1 MYTLAKEENIVIRNA
16 RVNNLKGVTVEIPR
30 GKLVVITG
38 VSGSGKSSLA
48 FDTLFAEGQRRFAE
62 SLSSY
67 ARQFLG
73 RMSKPDVDIIEG
85 IPPAIAIEQKVNIKN
100 PRSTVATT
108 TEIYDYLRLLFAR
121 IGRTYSPVSGQEVKA
136 HSVKDVLEFLADGF
150 EHAVY
155 ILAHTRWQTRS
166 DKVEYLLSLK
176 EQGYSRMFDPS
187 DERILSIEE
196 VLQMDGAYPEDLLL
210 LIDRIKVHP
219 PIDADTTTRLYSS
232 VQAAFDMGE
241 GDMFVW
247 EKPQSGQV
255 VGQTDMRVDQTDQN
269 VDQVQGAF
277 GRGHILGGGPGPA
290 TVPQEYLEATPVGP
304 GPGGKIGP
312 SPKTGWTRSNAGAAT
327 GAATGASVN
336 NSLHR
341 FCSRFELDG
350 ITFRHPDEYLF
361 SFNSPLG
368 ACPVCGGLGKIV
380 GVSEDLVVP
389 DKTKSIYDGAIAC
402 WRGDKMG
409 WFKDQ
414 LILNAEKYGIP
425 IFEPY
430 CKLTEEQ
437 KRIIWTHRGNYED
450 PGAFFG
456 IDQFFEWVESNRY
469 KIQYKYMLSR
479 YSGRTTCN
487 ACGGSRLRK
496 EALYVKVGGKTI
508 HDLLS
513 MTVEDLLKWIDSSLT
528 LRMTEG
534 ALTETEQA
542 IAGKTIEEIRY
553 RLQYIQDVGLGYLT
567 LSRTMNTLSGGESQ
581 RVNLVTAL
589 GSSLVGSMYI
599 LDEPSIGLHPRDT
612 DRLIEVLRRLRDIGN
627 TVVVVEHD
635 PEIIR
640 AADWVID
647 LGPRA
652 GANGG
657 EVVFEGPIDSS
668 LTLRMTEGTPSMTEG
683 TPSMTEGAPRMTD
696 SLTLQYLNGLRQPYQ
711 REKNP
716 WHYHIDVK
724 GAMHNNLKDIDVQFP
739 LNVFTVV
746 TGVSG
751 SGKSSLVGD
760 ILYPALHR
768 RINET
773 GDVPGTFKGLDGDL
787 SRITRVEYVD
797 QNPIGKSSR
806 SNAVTYLKV
815 YDDIRKLL
823 AEQQFAKINGFTPSY
838 FSFNQE
844 GGRCPECQGDGF
856 VKIGMQFMADVTMV
870 CESCGGKRF
879 KPEILE
885 VKYQDKNVSDILD
898 MSVDEA
904 IEFFGSQKEAAAKTI
919 AEKLQPLVD
928 VGLGYIKLGQPSSTL
943 SGGESQRIKLAY
955 FLSLSEGSRDKI
967 LFIFDEPTTGL
978 HFHDVQKLLKAF
990 DALIGKGHTVLVVEH
1005 NLDVIRAADWVIDL
1019 GPDAGDRGGE
1029 VVFQGT
1035 PEDLK
1040 QYGKTFTSKYL

>member
-1 MYTLAKEENIVIRNA
+1 MPAEGNIVIRHA
-16 RVNNLKGVTVEIPR
+16 RVNNLKDITVEIPR
-30 GKLVVITG
+30 NRLVVVTG

-73 RMSKPDVDIIEG
+73 RMAKPDVEAIDG

-121 IGRTYSPVSGQEVKA
+121 IGRTYSPVSGEEVKA
-136 HSVKDVLEFLADGF
+136 HTVKDVLEFINDGKP
-150 EHAVY
+150 HALY
-155 ILAHTRWQTRS
+155 ILADLKWDARE
-166 DKVEYLLSLK
+166 DKVELMLALK
-176 EQGYSRMFDPS
+176 EEGFGRLFRPADGS
-187 DERILSIEE
+187 ILQIED
-196 VLQMDGAYPEDLLL
+196 VMKLDGKYPAGLLL
-210 LIDRIKVHP
+210 LVDRVKTSGTLDDDIR
-219 PIDADTTTRLYSS
+219 TRLNSS
-232 VQAAFDMGE
+232 IQSAFDKGN
-241 GDMFVW
+241 GDMALW
-247 EKPQSGQV
+247 EKTES
-255 VGQTDMRVDQTDQN
+255 
-269 VDQVQGAF
+269 
-277 GRGHILGGGPGPA
+277 LESPA
-290 TVPQEYLEATPVGP
+290 EP
-304 GPGGKIGP
+304 
-312 SPKTGWTRSNAGAAT
+312 
-327 GAATGASVN
+327 
-336 NSLHR
+336 LHR
-341 FCSRFELDG
+341 FSSRFERDG
-350 ITFRHPDEYLF
+350 ITFRQPDEYLF

-380 GVSEDLVVP
+380 GISEDLVVP

-402 WRGDKMG
+402 WRGEKMS

-414 LILNAEKYGIP
+414 LIKNAEELGIP

-430 CKLTEEQ
+430 AKLTEEQ
-437 KRIIWTHRGNYED
+437 KHIIWTHRGDYED
-450 PGAFFG
+450 PDAYCGL
-456 IDQFFEWVESNRY
+456 DQFFEWVESNRY

-479 YSGRTTCN
+479 YSGRTTCH

-496 EALYVKVGGKTI
+496 EALYVKVAGKTI

-513 MTVEDLLKWIDSSLT
+513 MTVEELLGWFTDSSPSG
-528 LRMTEG
+528 LRMTI
-534 ALTETEQA
+534 TPNEQE
-542 IAGKTIEEIRY
+542 IAGKTIEEICY
-553 RLQYIQDVGLGYLT
+553 RLQCIQDVGLGYLT

-612 DRLIEVLRRLRDIGN
+612 ERLIAVLKRLRDIGN

-640 AADWVID
+640 AADCLID

-652 GANGG
+652 GLNGG
-657 EVVFEGPIDSS
+657 EVVYMGRPEIPGQARDEEVPGQARDEGSA
-668 LTLRMTEGTPSMTEG
+668 
-683 TPSMTEGAPRMTD
+683 APVER
-696 SLTLQYLNGLRQPYQ
+696 SLTLQYLAGVRKPYV

-716 WHYHIDVK
+716 WRYSITVQ
-724 GAMHNNLKDIDVQFP
+724 GAMQNNLKDIDVQFP

-746 TGVSG
+746 SGVSG

-773 GDVPGTFKGLDGDL
+773 GDLPGTFKGLSGDL
-787 SRITRVEYVD
+787 NRITRVEYVD

-823 AEQQFAKINGFTPSY
+823 SDQQYARINGYTPSF

-879 KPEILE
+879 KPDILE
-885 VKYQDKNVSDILD
+885 VRYQGLNVDDILNL
-898 MSVDEA
+898 SVEQA
-904 IEFFGSQKEAAAKTI
+904 IAFFGAQKDESARGIAA
-919 AEKLQPLVD
+919 KLQPLVD

-955 FLSLSEGSRDKI
+955 FLSLAAGGRERI

-978 HFHDVQKLLKAF
+978 HFYDVEKLLKAF
-990 DALIGKGHTVLVVEH
+990 DVLIGKGHTVIVVEH
-1005 NLDVIRAADWVIDL
+1005 NVDVIRSADWVIDL

-1029 VVFQGT
+1029 VVFAGT
-1035 PEDLK
+1035 LEELK
-1040 QYGKTFTSKYL
+1040 KQGKTFTAKYL

>member
-1 MYTLAKEENIVIRNA
+1 MTKESSIIIKNA
-16 RVNNLKGVTVEIPR
+16 RENNLKGITVEIPR

-108 TEIYDYLRLLFAR
+108 TEIYDFLRLLFAR
-121 IGRTYSPVSGQEVKA
+121 IGRTYSPVSGGEVKA
-136 HSVKDVLEFLADGF
+136 HSVKDVLDYLSDGTPR
-150 EHAVY
+150 AVY
-155 ILAHTRWQTRS
+155 ILSDIGWDSRQ
-166 DKVEYLLSLK
+166 DKVEYLLALK
-176 EQGYSRMFDPS
+176 EEGFGRLFNPADAG
-187 DERILSIEE
+187 ILQIEE
-196 VLQMDGAYPEDLLL
+196 VLRMDGAYPAGLMLLVDRVKTTGTLDDDL
-210 LIDRIKVHP
+210 R
-219 PIDADTTTRLYSS
+219 ARLHAS
-232 VQAAFDMGE
+232 VQTAFDKGN
-241 GDMFVW
+241 GDMALWVRP
-247 EKPQSGQV
+247 EETGVSESLA
-255 VGQTDMRVDQTDQN
+255 T
-269 VDQVQGAF
+269 
-277 GRGHILGGGPGPA
+277 LGL
-290 TVPQEYLEATPVGP
+290 V
-304 GPGGKIGP
+304 
-312 SPKTGWTRSNAGAAT
+312 
-327 GAATGASVN
+327 
-336 NSLHR
+336 R
-341 FCSRFELDG
+341 FCARFELDG
-350 ITFRHPDEYLF
+350 ITFRRPDEYLF

-368 ACPVCGGLGKIV
+368 ACPVCGGLGKII
-380 GVSEDLVVP
+380 GISEDLVVP

-402 WRGDKMG
+402 WRGEKMG

-414 LILNAEKYGIP
+414 LILNAEKEGIP

-430 CKLTEEQ
+430 CKLTQAQ
-437 KRIIWTHRGNYED
+437 KDIIWTHEGDYQD

-456 IDQFFEWVESNRY
+456 INQFFQWVESNRY

-479 YSGRTTCN
+479 YSGRTTCT

-496 EALYVKVGGKTI
+496 EALYVKVAGKTI

-513 MTVEDLLKWIDSSLT
+513 MTVEELLKWFDVIAGPDRQS
-528 LRMTEG
+528 
-534 ALTETEQA
+534 LTETEQA

-553 RLQYIQDVGLGYLT
+553 RLQCIEDVGLGYLT

-612 DRLIEVLRRLRDIGN
+612 DRLIAVLRRLRDIGN

-635 PEIIR
+635 PEIIK
-640 AADWVID
+640 AADYLID

-652 GANGG
+652 GINGG
-657 EVVFEGPIDSS
+657 EVVFAGKILDQA
-668 LTLRMTEGTPSMTEG
+668 GH
-683 TPSMTEGAPRMTD
+683 D
-696 SLTLQYLNGLRQPYQ
+696 DKSLTLQYLFGQRQPYE

-716 WHYHIDVK
+716 WRYSIVIK
-724 GAMHNNLKDIDVQFP
+724 GAMQNNLKDIDVRIP

-746 TGVSG
+746 SGVSG

-760 ILYPALHR
+760 ILYPAMHR
-768 RINET
+768 RLNET
-773 GDVPGTFKGLDGDL
+773 GDVPGTFKGLEGDL

-823 AEQQFAKINGFTPSY
+823 SQQQYARINGFTPSY

-885 VKYQDKNVSDILD
+885 VNYKGLNVSDILD
-898 MSVDEA
+898 LSVDEA
-904 IEFFGSQKEAAAKTI
+904 IAFFGAQKEPEAAAI
-919 AEKLQPLVD
+919 AAKLQPLVD

-955 FLSLSEGSRDKI
+955 FLSISEGSRDKI

-978 HFHDVQKLLKAF
+978 HFHDVQKLLKSF

-1029 VVFQGT
+1029 VVFEGT
-1035 PEDLK
+1035 PEELK
-1040 QYGKTFTSKYL
+1040 KQGKTFTAKYL

>member
-1 MYTLAKEENIVIRNA
+1 MTKESSIIIKNA
-16 RVNNLKGVTVEIPR
+16 RENNLKGITVEIPR

-108 TEIYDYLRLLFAR
+108 TEIYDFLRLLFAR
-121 IGRTYSPVSGQEVKA
+121 IGRTYSPVSGGEVKA
-136 HSVKDVLEFLADGF
+136 HSVKDVLDYLSDGTPR
-150 EHAVY
+150 AVY
-155 ILAHTRWQTRS
+155 ILSDIGWDSRQ
-166 DKVEYLLSLK
+166 DKVEYLLALK
-176 EQGYSRMFDPS
+176 EEGFGRLFNPADAG
-187 DERILSIEE
+187 ILQIEE
-196 VLQMDGAYPEDLLL
+196 VLRMDGAYPAGLMLLVDRVKTTGTLDDDL
-210 LIDRIKVHP
+210 R
-219 PIDADTTTRLYSS
+219 ARLHAS
-232 VQAAFDMGE
+232 VQTAFDKGN
-241 GDMFVW
+241 GDMALWVVS
-247 EKPQSGQV
+247 SGLV
-255 VGQTDMRVDQTDQN
+255 
-269 VDQVQGAF
+269 
-277 GRGHILGGGPGPA
+277 
-290 TVPQEYLEATPVGP
+290 
-304 GPGGKIGP
+304 
-312 SPKTGWTRSNAGAAT
+312 
-327 GAATGASVN
+327 
-336 NSLHR
+336 R
-341 FCSRFELDG
+341 FCARFELDG
-350 ITFRHPDEYLF
+350 ITFRRPDEYLF

-368 ACPVCGGLGKIV
+368 ACPVCGGLGKII
-380 GVSEDLVVP
+380 GISEDLVVP

-402 WRGDKMG
+402 WRGEKMG

-414 LILNAEKYGIP
+414 LILNAEKEGIP

-430 CKLTEEQ
+430 CKLTQAQ
-437 KRIIWTHRGNYED
+437 KDIIWTHEGDYQD

-456 IDQFFEWVESNRY
+456 INQFFQWVESNRY

-479 YSGRTTCN
+479 YSGRTTCT

-496 EALYVKVGGKTI
+496 EALYVKVAGKTI

-513 MTVEDLLKWIDSSLT
+513 MTVEELLKWFGSVT
-528 LRMTEG
+528 
-534 ALTETEQA
+534 LTETEKA

-553 RLQYIQDVGLGYLT
+553 RLQCIEDVGLGYLT

-612 DRLIEVLRRLRDIGN
+612 DRLIAVLRRLRDIGN

-635 PEIIR
+635 PEIIK
-640 AADWVID
+640 AADYLID

-652 GANGG
+652 GINGG
-657 EVVFEGPIDSS
+657 EVVFAGKMPDH
-668 LTLRMTEGTPSMTEG
+668 GG
-683 TPSMTEGAPRMTD
+683 HD
-696 SLTLQYLNGLRQPYQ
+696 DKSLTLQYLFGQRQPYE

-716 WHYHIDVK
+716 WRYSILIK
-724 GAMHNNLKDIDVQFP
+724 GAMQNNLKDIDVRIP

-746 TGVSG
+746 SGVSG

-760 ILYPALHR
+760 ILYPAMHR
-768 RINET
+768 RLNET
-773 GDVPGTFKGLDGDL
+773 GDVPGTFKGLEGDL

-823 AEQQFAKINGFTPSY
+823 SQQQYARINGFTPSY

-885 VKYQDKNVSDILD
+885 VNYKGLNVSDILD
-898 MSVDEA
+898 LSVDEA
-904 IEFFGSQKEAAAKTI
+904 IAFFGAQKEPEAAVI
-919 AEKLQPLVD
+919 AAKLQPLVD

-955 FLSLSEGSRDKI
+955 FLSISEGSRDKI

-978 HFHDVQKLLKAF
+978 HFHDVQKLLKSF

-1029 VVFQGT
+1029 VVFEGT

-1040 QYGKTFTSKYL
+1040 KQGKTFTAKYL

>member
-1 MYTLAKEENIVIRNA
+1 MPAEGNIIIRRAK
-16 RVNNLKGVTVEIPR
+16 VNNLKDISVEIPR
-30 GKLVVITG
+30 NRLVVITG
-38 VSGSGKSSLA
+38 ISGSGKSSLA

-73 RMSKPDVDIIEG
+73 RMVKPDVEAIDG
-85 IPPAIAIEQKVNIKN
+85 IPPAIAIEQKVNVRN

-108 TEIYDYLRLLFAR
+108 TEIYDYLRILFAR
-121 IGRTYSPVSGQEVKA
+121 IGRTYSPVSGEEVKA
-136 HSVKDVLEFLADGF
+136 HTVQDVLAAIDDGLP
-150 EHAVY
+150 HALY
-155 ILAHTRWQTRS
+155 ILSDIHWDIRA
-166 DKVEYLLSLK
+166 DKVELMLALK
-176 EQGYSRMFDPS
+176 EEGYGRLFSPADGS
-187 DERILSIEE
+187 IYQIEE
-196 VLQMDGAYPEDLLL
+196 VLKMDGNYPQGLFLLV
-210 LIDRIKVHP
+210 DRVKTSGTL
-219 PIDADTTTRLYSS
+219 DADLRMRLNSS
-232 VQAAFDMGE
+232 IQTAFDKGG
-241 GDMFVW
+241 GDMALWFR
-247 EKPQSGQV
+247 EDS
-255 VGQTDMRVDQTDQN
+255 T
-269 VDQVQGAF
+269 
-277 GRGHILGGGPGPA
+277 L
-290 TVPQEYLEATPVGP
+290 
-304 GPGGKIGP
+304 
-312 SPKTGWTRSNAGAAT
+312 S
-327 GAATGASVN
+327 
-336 NSLHR
+336 SLHR
-341 FCSRFELDG
+341 FCSRFEKDG

-380 GVSEDLVVP
+380 GISEDLVVP

-409 WFKDQ
+409 WFKD
-414 LILNAEKYGIP
+414 LVIKNAEKYKLP

-437 KRIIWTHRGNYED
+437 KRILWESRSHFPEED
-450 PGAFFG
+450 AICG
-456 IDQFFEWVESNRY
+456 INEFFEWVESNRY

-479 YSGRTTCN
+479 YSGRTTCHS
-487 ACGGSRLRK
+487 CGGSRLRK
-496 EALYVKVGGKTI
+496 EALYVRICGKTI

-513 MTVEDLLKWIDSSLT
+513 MTVEELLKWIDSSLSIG
-528 LRMTEG
+528 MTENEK
-534 ALTETEQA
+534 T
-542 IAGKTIEEIRY
+542 IAGKAIEEIRY
-553 RLQYIQDVGLGYLT
+553 RLQCIQDVGLGYLT

-589 GSSLVGSMYI
+589 GSSLVGSLYI

-612 DRLIEVLRRLRDIGN
+612 DRLIAVLRRLRDIGN

-635 PEIIR
+635 PEIIKS
-640 AADWVID
+640 ADCLID

-652 GANGG
+652 GVNGG
-657 EVVFEGPIDSS
+657 EVVFQGTIDSS
-668 LTLRMTEGTPSMTEG
+668 LPLRMTEK
-683 TPSMTEGAPRMTD
+683 
-696 SLTLQYLNGLRQPYQ
+696 SLTLQYLRGIRKPYV
-711 REKNP
+711 REKHP
-716 WHYHIDVK
+716 WQYSITVQ
-724 GAMHNNLKDIDVQFP
+724 GAMQNNLKDIDVQFP
-739 LNVFTVV
+739 LNAFTVV
-746 TGVSG
+746 SGVSG

-773 GDVPGTFKGLDGDL
+773 GDLPGTFRGLSGDL

-823 AEQQFAKINGFTPSY
+823 SEEPFARINGFTPSY

-879 KPEILE
+879 KPDILE
-885 VKYQDKNVSDILD
+885 VRYKGKNVDDILN
-898 MSVDEA
+898 MSVEEA
-904 IEFFGSQKEAAAKTI
+904 IAFFGAQKEALAQGI
-919 AEKLQPLVD
+919 AVKLQTLVD

-955 FLSLSEGSRDKI
+955 FLSLADGSREKI
-967 LFIFDEPTTGL
+967 LFLFDEPTTGL
-978 HFHDVQKLLKAF
+978 HFYDVEKLLKAF
-990 DALIGKGHTVLVVEH
+990 DVLISKGHTVIVVEH
-1005 NLDVIRAADWVIDL
+1005 NLDVIRSADWVIDL

-1029 VVFQGT
+1029 VVFAGT
-1035 PEDLK
+1035 PEQLK
-1040 QYGKTFTSKYL
+1040 EYGKTFTATYL